1 MNIEV
6 SRADV
11 TVCIP
16 SIIGRKYYLQ
26 RALLSVVS
34 QSYRNYSI
42 NVRTDTEHIGA
53 IENRNRTIKGVDTEW
68 IAFLDDDDE
77 FLPQHIER
85 LIDCAEG
92 KDADY
97 VYSHFII
104 QDEHGNEMPD
114 TVLGTF
120 GQKFNPNKPTQTTIT
135 TLVRTSLVNEVGG
148 FRSPP
153 AGATVNGQKFGED
166 YQFTLD
172 CLNAGAKIVHL
183 PEKTWI
189 WRHHFRNTS
198 GDPEVWKEKYG
209 RVRATNG

>member
-1 MNIEV
+1 MNIGV
-6 SRADV
+6 SRADI

-16 SIIGRKYYLQ
+16 SVIGRKYYLE
-26 RALLSVVS
+26 RAFKSAVEQTYLARSF
-34 QSYRNYSI
+34 SI
-42 NVRTDTEHIGA
+42 SIDKYHVGA
-53 IENRNRTIKGVDTEW
+53 IENRNSTIKGVDTEW

-77 FLPQHIER
+77 FLPQHLEK
-85 LIDCAEG
+85 LIDCAEET
-92 KDADY
+92 DADY
-97 VYSHFII
+97 IYSYFII

-148 FRSPP
+148 FREPP
-153 AGATVNGQKFGED
+153 PNATVNGQKFGED